1 MIPNEN
7 ILSNFAFDEALDMN
21 ICTIE
26 PIVSG
31 HINHTFVLEQRNK
44 KYIVQKI
51 NTGIFKDPCSLMEN
65 IDNVTEH
72 IRRKTAAAGGD
83 TERSTLEII
92 KTNEGNLFYTD
103 SDGACWRCYRYI
115 KNSVGLDTINAGD
128 LHTFYVAGA
137 ALGDFQKMLMDF
149 DASILAETIP
159 LFHDT
164 KNRFRNLEIAIEE
177 NRSGRLSDALS
188 EIDFAKAHKEM
199 CSIIVDKLADG
210 SIPLRV
216 THNDTKLS
224 NILADKDTQQV
235 LCLIDLDTVMPGS
248 ALYDFG
254 DALRSAASSG
264 AEDEKELSK
273 IYFRQD
279 IFEEYCKGYLSVGAE
294 FLTDA
299 EIDLLAE
306 SVIMMTFECGI
317 RFLSDFLD
325 GDVYFATAYPE
336 HNLVRAGNQFK
347 LVADMEEKLKK
358 TKEIVALA
366 AGK

>member
-1 MIPNEN
+1 MILLKKGLSIGGIIVIPNEN

-103 SDGACWRCYRYI
+103 SDGACWRCYCYI

-164 KNRFRNLEIAIEE
+164 KNRFRNL
-177 NRSGRLSDALS
+177 
-188 EIDFAKAHKEM
+188 
-199 CSIIVDKLADG
+199 
-210 SIPLRV
+210 
-216 THNDTKLS
+216 
-224 NILADKDTQQV
+224 
-235 LCLIDLDTVMPGS
+235 
-248 ALYDFG
+248 
-254 DALRSAASSG
+254 
-264 AEDEKELSK
+264 
-273 IYFRQD
+273 
-279 IFEEYCKGYLSVGAE
+279 
-294 FLTDA
+294 
-299 EIDLLAE
+299 
-306 SVIMMTFECGI
+306 
-317 RFLSDFLD
+317 
-325 GDVYFATAYPE
+325 
-336 HNLVRAGNQFK
+336 
-347 LVADMEEKLKK
+347 
-358 TKEIVALA
+358 
-366 AGK
+366 